1 MLPLGYIRR
10 KREKNKMGSWLKA
23 GSFAMVKYKRVL
35 IYSWGT
41 RGDIQPPLA
50 LAIRL
55 RELGKEVTMF
65 VTPPSDDLVKKAG
78 IDCVVAK
85 ENVANLL
92 EALGKCDLSN
102 MSICNIITIVK
113 AMKA

>member
-1 MLPLGYIRR
+1 
-10 KREKNKMGSWLKA
+10 MGSWLKA
-23 GSFAMVKYKRVL
+23 GSFAMAKYKRVL

-55 RELGKEVTMF
+55 KELGKEVTMF

-102 MSICNIITIVK
+102 MSICNIITI
-113 AMKA
+113 